1 MNYEDYEKENRI
13 TAPIQA
19 IMLIASAL
27 LLSGC
32 SPSSALTGL
41 IGSKPE
47 ITAQA
52 GAENVKQTVGITA
65 KQDTSSNQENTIK
78 DSAVNG
84 LDSSSKKKV
93 SASSIQAES
102 IKADKIEIR
111 NTDSGNSWE
120 LTALFCLLSIM
131 VGMVIGNKFGIK
143 KGA

>member
-1 MNYEDYEKENRI
+1 MNTFIKSI
-13 TAPIQA
+13 
-19 IMLIASAL
+19 LIALFLCFVAL
-27 LLSGC
+27 ALSGC
-32 SPSSALTGL
+32 SASSALTGL
-41 IGSKPE
+41 VGSKPE

-65 KQDTSSNQENTIK
+65 KQDTSSKQENTIK

-111 NTDSGNSWE
+111 NTDGGNSWE
-120 LTALFCLLSIM
+120 LIALFCLLSLI
-131 VGMVIGNKFGIK
+131 VGMAIGQKFGIK

>member
-1 MNYEDYEKENRI
+1 MNTFIKSI
-13 TAPIQA
+13 
-19 IMLIASAL
+19 LIALFLCCVAL
-27 LLSGC
+27 ALSGC
-32 SPSSALTGL
+32 SASSALTGL
-41 IGSKPE
+41 VGSKPE
-47 ITAQA
+47 ITSQA

-65 KQDTSSNQENTIK
+65 KQDTSSKQENTIK

-111 NTDSGNSWE
+111 NTDGGNSWE
-120 LTALFCLLSIM
+120 LTALFCLLSLM
-131 VGMVIGNKFGIK
+131 VGMVIGQKFGIK

>member
-1 MNYEDYEKENRI
+1 MNTFIKSI
-13 TAPIQA
+13 
-19 IMLIASAL
+19 LISLFLCFVAL
-27 LLSGC
+27 ALSGC
-32 SPSSALTGL
+32 SASSALTGL
-41 IGSKPE
+41 VGSKPE

-65 KQDTSSNQENTIK
+65 KQDTSSKQENTIK

-111 NTDSGNSWE
+111 NTDGGNSCE
-120 LTALFCLLSIM
+120 LTALFCLLSLM
-131 VGMVIGNKFGIK
+131 VGMVIGQKFGIK

>member
-1 MNYEDYEKENRI
+1 MNTFIKSI
-13 TAPIQA
+13 
-19 IMLIASAL
+19 LIALFLCFVAL
-27 LLSGC
+27 ALSGC
-32 SPSSALTGL
+32 SASSALTGL
-41 IGSKPE
+41 VGSKPE

-65 KQDTSSNQENTIK
+65 KQDTRSKQENTIK

-111 NTDSGNSWE
+111 NTDGGNSCE
-120 LTALFCLLSIM
+120 LTALFCLLSLI
-131 VGMVIGNKFGIK
+131 VGMVIGKKFGIK